1 MRILEQ
7 NFRCSRFLYWCSLP
21 CIFSGAIAL
30 ALCMYL
36 WADAQMY
43 QVMQNRRLDSVIA
56 AEVQPARVGSWDSVP
71 TSPTL
76 GSAIGRLEVPRLALS
91 VIVLEG
97 DDPKTLRRGIG
108 RIPGTAKPGEPGNLA
123 IAGHRDTFFRVLRDI
138 RSDDVVRLTTPS
150 GSFLYRVRSVRVVA
164 PTQTEVLGSTP
175 RPTLTLVTCYPFT
188 YVGHAPNR
196 FVVTAEQT
204 SASSQP
210 AANHPPVA
218 LEIAPTMNQHFS
230 CFHSRRCQNAV
241 E

>member
-1 MRILEQ
+1 
-7 NFRCSRFLYWCSLP
+7 
-21 CIFSGAIAL
+21 
-30 ALCMYL
+30 
-36 WADAQMY
+36 
-43 QVMQNRRLDSVIA
+43 
-56 AEVQPARVGSWDSVP
+56 
-71 TSPTL
+71 
-76 GSAIGRLEVPRLALS
+76 LALS

-97 DDPKTLRRGIG
+97 DDPKTLRRGVG

-138 RSDDVVRLTTPS
+138 RSDDVVRLTAPS

-175 RPTLTLVTCYPFT
+175 RPTLTLITCYPFT

-210 AANHPPVA
+210 AANHPPA
-218 LEIAPTMNQHFS
+218 AFEIAPATN
-230 CFHSRRCQNAV
+230 
-241 E
+241 

>member
-76 GSAIGRLEVPRLALS
+76 GSIGRLEVPRLALS

-97 DDPKTLRRGIG
+97 DDPKTLRRGVG

-138 RSDDVVRLTTPS
+138 RSDDVVRLTTSS
-150 GSFLYRVRSVRVVA
+150 GSFLYRVRFVRVVA
-164 PTQTEVLGSTP
+164 PTQTEVLGSTV
-175 RPTLTLVTCYPFT
+175 RQTLTLITCYPFS
-188 YVGHAPNR
+188 YFGHAPNR
-196 FVVTAEQT
+196 FVVTAEET

-210 AANHPPVA
+210 AASHHPAA
-218 LEIAPTMNQHFS
+218 LEIAPATNEHFN